1 MNPFRGL
8 EFFDSEH
15 APLFF
20 GRAKVIENVLEVLR
34 QQAAERRPF
43 VLVLGP
49 VTSGKTSLVRAG
61 ILPALT
67 QTGTFEPDRPWRVV
81 FTRPSGGPTGDLVDA
96 LAVSLLQGLALL
108 EFPDAANGN
117 GWQELAAELRETPE
131 DAALRLR
138 EALQF
143 LGAQAPNGKPGGQD
157 SEAPPAG
164 PRQSVDPLG
173 QTKPAASKVRVAL
186 VVDQLEELFQAPSE
200 LQRKYIAALGALV
213 KWRAAFVIAALR
225 SDFSA
230 AFQQCCNPKDIA
242 VRDRSEFSPRDLNFG
257 EVLAGRFDLPAP
269 TPREIGEMISS
280 PADATGL
287 RFERDPV
294 TGQSLD
300 EGLQEAATGVGEPLP
315 LLEHL
320 LSQLYQR
327 QLQRNDGLL
336 SWSDYRELGGL
347 EGALANH
354 AEGVFSAL
362 DMDAQAA
369 LQPIIRQL
377 VSAGPGE
384 EVALARRT
392 VLHRDL
398 ASTPEFNE
406 DQKAG
411 AERLI
416 DHFTREGLFH
426 TETGPN
432 ARSLVSVSQCL
443 LRNWPRARQLL
454 DESQGLLRTRDR
466 LDPDFKQWLSG
477 GRKSTDLLS
486 TRSGV
491 RDARTLLK
499 SFRASLSD
507 TQVDYLQKS
516 LTGQDRRRR
525 FRRAVLAIVAA
536 LIIPAAVLGVQWL
549 SANIEQR
556 KGEPRLKDLSR
567 KNSEPPDNSHDALQ
581 SRVNDAEA
589 KAQRIQTGM
598 QLATGERDALQNQL
612 KDAEAN
618 TQQARKDA
626 ELASGQRDALQ
637 NQLNDTQAK
646 AQQVQKDAGLA
657 LSQRDAL
664 QGQLSDAQAKAQQA
678 QKDAGLGTSQR
689 DALQAQVNDAQARAQ
704 QGQKDARLASSQRG
718 ALQAQLNDTQ
728 AKAQQAQKDA
738 ELASSQRGALQAQL
752 NDAQAKAQQAQKDAA
767 LASSQRDALQ
777 AQLNDTQAKAQQARK
792 DAALASSQRDAL
804 QNQLTQLQQ
813 NKVELP
819 AEQRDALQGRLKQA
833 QKDSQIA
840 AGQRDVLQVR
850 LTETEALARQ
860 IQKNADLAV
869 SQRDALQARLKDA
882 EAKTPQAQAASA
894 LASNQ
899 HDSTQA
905 QPQTAENEA
914 EKDQQDIDIAAGQSS
929 QEPQSAPPEPAST
942 PAPAN
947 TQGNKEATPP
957 KNQEHR
963 PATEPARGKKTH
975 PTRTHHSRTTSS
987 PSLLS
992 QMRYGWSRFVQ
1003 KVRDAAP

>member
-1 MNPFRGL
+1 VNPFRGL

-49 VTSGKTSLVRAG
+49 GASGKTSLVRAG

-81 FTRPSGGPTGDLVDA
+81 FTRPSGGRTGDPVDA
-96 LAVSLLQGLALL
+96 LAASLLQGLALP

-138 EALQF
+138 ETLQF
-143 LGAQAPNGKPGGQD
+143 LGAQAPNGKPGGHD

-164 PRQSVDPLG
+164 PRQSVDLLG

-186 VVDQLEELFQAPSE
+186 IVDQLEELFQVPSE

-213 KWRAAFVIAALR
+213 KWRTAFVIAALR
-225 SDFSA
+225 SDCSA

-242 VRDRSEFSPRDLNFG
+242 VRDLSEFSARDLNIG

-269 TPREIGEMISS
+269 NTREIGEMIRS

-287 RFERDPV
+287 RFEHDPV

-300 EGLQEAATGVGEPLP
+300 DALLEAATGVGEPLP

-320 LSQLYQR
+320 LSQLYQK

-347 EGALANH
+347 EGALTNH
-354 AEGVFSAL
+354 AEGVFSAV
-362 DMDAQAA
+362 DTDAQAA

-377 VSAGPGE
+377 ASTGPGE
-384 EVALARRT
+384 EAALARRT

-398 ASTPEFNE
+398 TSTPEFNE

-411 AERLI
+411 AQRLI
-416 DHFTREGLFH
+416 DRFIREGLFRI
-426 TETGPN
+426 ETAPD
-432 ARSLVSVSQCL
+432 ADSLVSVSQCL

-454 DESQGLLRTRDR
+454 DESQGLLRSRDR
-466 LDPDFKQWLSG
+466 LEPDFKHWLSG

-491 RDARTLLK
+491 RDAKTLLK
-499 SFRASLSD
+499 SFRTSLSD

-516 LTGQDRRRR
+516 LTGQNRRRR

-549 SANIEQR
+549 SATIEQR
-556 KGEPRLKDLSR
+556 KGEPRLKELSR

-589 KAQRIQTGM
+589 RAQRIQTTM
-598 QLATGERDALQNQL
+598 QLVAGERDALQNQL
-612 KDAEAN
+612 KGAEAN
-618 TQQARKDA
+618 AQQARKDA

-637 NQLNDTQAK
+637 NQLNDTQAR
-646 AQQVQKDAGLA
+646 AQRAQKDAGLA
-657 LSQRDAL
+657 SSQRDAL
-664 QGQLSDAQAKAQQA
+664 QGQL
-678 QKDAGLGTSQR
+678 
-689 DALQAQVNDAQARAQ
+689 
-704 QGQKDARLASSQRG
+704 
-718 ALQAQLNDTQ
+718 
-728 AKAQQAQKDA
+728 
-738 ELASSQRGALQAQL
+738 
-752 NDAQAKAQQAQKDAA
+752 NDAQAKALQAKKDAA

-777 AQLNDTQAKAQQARK
+777 AQLNDIQAKAQQAKKDAGPGFNQRDALQGQLNDAQARAQQAQKDAALASGQRDALQAQLNDTQAKAQQAEKAAALASSQRDALQGQLTQLRQNKVELQADQRDALQAQLNDADDKVQHAREDAELASSQRDALQAQLNDAQARAQQAQRDAGLASSQRDALQTQLSDTQARAQQARKDAELASSQRDALQAQLSDTQARAQQARKDAELASSQRGALQAQLSDTQAKAQQARK
-792 DAALASSQRDAL
+792 DAELASSQR
-804 QNQLTQLQQ
+804 
-813 NKVELP
+813 
-819 AEQRDALQGRLKQA
+819 G
-833 QKDSQIA
+833 
-840 AGQRDVLQVR
+840 
-850 LTETEALARQ
+850 
-860 IQKNADLAV
+860 
-869 SQRDALQARLKDA
+869 ALQA
-882 EAKTPQAQAASA
+882 
-894 LASNQ
+894 
-899 HDSTQA
+899 
-905 QPQTAENEA
+905 
-914 EKDQQDIDIAAGQSS
+914 
-929 QEPQSAPPEPAST
+929 
-942 PAPAN
+942 
-947 TQGNKEATPP
+947 
-957 KNQEHR
+957 
-963 PATEPARGKKTH
+963 
-975 PTRTHHSRTTSS
+975 
-987 PSLLS
+987 
-992 QMRYGWSRFVQ
+992 
-1003 KVRDAAP
+1003 